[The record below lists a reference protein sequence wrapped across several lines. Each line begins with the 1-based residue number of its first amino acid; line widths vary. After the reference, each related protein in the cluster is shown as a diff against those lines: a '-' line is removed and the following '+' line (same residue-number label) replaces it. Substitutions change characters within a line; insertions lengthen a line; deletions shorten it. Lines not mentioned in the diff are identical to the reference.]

1 MNIDHKR
8 RATSSDNRLDRLV
21 HASPAI
27 AFVREPAGAFSFV
40 SDGVTRTLGWAPE
53 AVVADPGFWAER
65 IHPDD
70 KARVMDQ
77 FAGIA
82 GTGHFVSEY
91 RLRHADGDYRWMR
104 EETRVAGGADG
115 RGELIGHWIDI
126 TESRRAEEA
135 LRDNEHRFKDFAES
149 VSDWFWETDS
159 RHRFTAFSGVSK
171 RDVAWLAKAS
181 IGKTRFDNRLR
192 DDRDDKK
199 WDTHRTDLGARRS
212 FRNFVFPIAAE
223 DGSTRH
229 VRVSGRPLF
238 SEAGDFRGYR
248 GTATDVTATV
258 EAEQR
263 AADAHALLRNTIESI
278 PDGLAVYDTEDKLVL
293 YNETFRR
300 GVLRGIGDTI
310 ETGVTFEELLRLA
323 VARGLTHIPDGD
335 EEAYIQA
342 RLAHH
347 RQGEGSLE
355 VPLLNGRW
363 MLSRERRMP
372 GGGIVGVR
380 TEITESKRVQAELS
394 RHRDRL
400 EEMVA
405 ERARELAEKTALL
418 EATFES
424 ISEGFALFDS
434 DDCLVFCNDAYRKF
448 SAPIADLIVPGVPY
462 ETLIRATVAG
472 GHAAHPGDSLED
484 KVRGRM
490 ARHRDP
496 GGTLE
501 VELGDSHW
509 LLIAERRTGDGGTS
523 LVQTDITDMKRA
535 EAELRL
541 TQTRLADAVESLPTA
556 LTLYDSDDRLI
567 LFNSKTTDFF
577 PDIADDLVPGA
588 RREDLLNH
596 LAAAGR
602 VAGVHGH
609 EQEWVKERLAAVGD
623 SGLSDVVTLS
633 DGRTLQSIRRR
644 TSEGGSVGVMV
655 DITERME
662 IEKALIEAKEQADAA
677 NQAKSDFL
685 SRMSHEL
692 RTPMNAIL
700 GFGQLLESD
709 PQESLSDSQ
718 RRSVRHIIKAGDHLL
733 ELIND
738 VLDLVRIE
746 GGRIPLSIETVC
758 PRDVIEPS
766 LSLIQ
771 NHAAKRDIQLIDR
784 SAGQNLPDVAA
795 DFTRFKQALI
805 NLLSNAV
812 KYNREGGAV
821 FLDSEPAGDMLRLS
835 VTDTGP
841 GIPEEEHAHLFAPFT
856 RVKDTSGEVEGTG
869 IGLTIT
875 KQLVELMGGRIG
887 FESAPGRGS
896 SFWFELPLAHRE
908 AQPARRPE
916 ALAVEAIETIG
927 GEFVDAPTVLYVE
940 DDAAN
945 LRLMEQII
953 QRFTNIELVSAHT
966 AEIALEIA
974 VANPPD
980 VILMDINLPGM
991 NGTEAL
997 RILRDDN
1004 ATSSIPVIAVSAN
1017 AMPGDIR
1024 EGLKAG
1030 FDGYLTKPIRI
1041 AKALNVIKQ
1050 AIARP
1055 HPDV

>member
-1 MNIDHKR
+1 MTGKIDHER
-8 RATSSDNRLDRLV
+8 RADRVDGRFERLV
-21 HASPAI
+21 HDSPAI
-27 AFVREPAGAFSFV
+27 AFVREPAGAFTFV
-40 SDGVTRTLGWAPE
+40 SDGVTRALGWAPE
-53 AVVADPGFWAER
+53 ALVADPGFWAER

-70 KARVMDQ
+70 KARVMDH
-77 FAGIA
+77 FAETA
-82 GTGHFVSEY
+82 RTGHCASQY
-91 RLRHADGDYRWMR
+91 RLRHADGNYRWMR
-104 EETRVAGGADG
+104 EEMRADG
-115 RGELIGHWIDI
+115 HDTLIGHWIDI
-126 TESRRAEEA
+126 TESRHAEEA
-135 LRDNEHRFKDFAES
+135 LRDNERRFKDFAES

-159 RHRFTAFSGVSK
+159 RHRFTAFSGLSK
-171 RDVAWLAKAS
+171 RDVAWFTKAS
-181 IGKTRFDNRLR
+181 IGKTRFDARLR
-192 DDRDDKK
+192 DDREDRK
-199 WDTHRTDLGARRS
+199 WDLHRADLGARRS

-229 VRVSGRPLF
+229 IRVAGRPLF

-248 GTATDVTATV
+248 GTATNVTAMV

-263 AADAHALLRNTIESI
+263 AAAAHALLWDTIESI
-278 PDGLAVYDTEDKLVL
+278 PDALAVYDADDKLVL
-293 YNETFRR
+293 YNEMFRQ

-310 ETGVTFEELLRLA
+310 EAGVTFEALLRLA

-342 RLAHH
+342 RLDHH
-347 RQGEGSLE
+347 RRGEGSLE
-355 VPLLNGRW
+355 VPLLNDRW

-372 GGGIVGVR
+372 GGGTVGVR
-380 TEITESKRVQAELS
+380 TEITETKRIEAELS

-405 ERARELAEKTALL
+405 ERARELAQKTALL

-424 ISEGFALFDS
+424 ISEGFALFDG
-434 DDCLVFCNDAYRKF
+434 DDRLVFCNDAYREF
-448 SAPIADLIVPGVPY
+448 AAPIADLIVPGVPF
-462 ETLIRATVAG
+462 ETLVRATVAG
-472 GHAAHPGDSLED
+472 GHAAHPGDSLAD
-484 KVRGRM
+484 KVGGRM

-501 VELGDSHW
+501 VELGDGHW
-509 LLIAERRTGDGGTS
+509 LLIAERRTGDGGTT

-556 LTLYDSDDRLI
+556 FTLYDSDDRLV
-567 LFNSKTTDFF
+567 LFNGRTTDFF
-577 PDIADDLVPGA
+577 PEIADDLTPGA
-588 RREDLLNH
+588 RREDVLRR

-602 VAGVHGH
+602 IAGIRGH
-609 EQEWVKERLAAVGD
+609 EQEWVEERLAAP
-623 SGLSDVVTLS
+623 SGPLPSDVVTLS
-633 DGRTLQSIRRR
+633 DGRTLQSVRRR
-644 TSEGGSVGVMV
+644 TSDGGLVGIWI
-655 DITERME
+655 DITERVE
-662 IEKALIEAKEQADAA
+662 IEKALIEAKERADAA

-709 PQESLSDSQ
+709 PREPLSDTQSS
-718 RRSVRHIIKAGDHLL
+718 SVRHIIKAGDHLL

-746 GGRIPLSIETVC
+746 GGRIPLSIETVR

-766 LSLIQ
+766 LSLIR

-784 SAGQNLPDVAA
+784 SAARDLPNVAA
-795 DFTRFKQALI
+795 DFTRFKQVLI

-821 FLDSEPAGDMLRLS
+821 FLDSEAANDMLRLT

-841 GIPEEEHAHLFAPFT
+841 GIPEAEHAHLFEPFT

-887 FESAPGRGS
+887 FESATGRGS
-896 SFWFELPLAHRE
+896 SFWFELPLALAAAE
-908 AQPARRPE
+908 PARRPDP
-916 ALAVEAIETIG
+916 LAVDEIENIG
-927 GEFVDAPTVLYVE
+927 EEFVATPTVLYVE

-945 LRLMEQII
+945 LRLMEQIV
-953 QRFTNIELVSAHT
+953 QRFTNVELVSAHT
-966 AEIALEIA
+966 AEIALEMA
-974 VANPPD
+974 GENPPD

-997 RILRDDN
+997 RSLRASD

-1017 AMPGDIR
+1017 AMPGDIK

-1041 AKALNVIKQ
+1041 AEVLNVIKQ
-1050 AIARP
+1050 AIARSD
-1055 HPDV
+1055 PDA